1 MKKIKFTS
9 FNAFIIVL
17 IAAFFSFAAE
27 TKNVP
32 QSASSAKVTTDA
44 TKATVQS
51 QAKPAPAA
59 VSTPTKP
66 APVAAA
72 TEVKKAAV
80 QGQAKPA
87 PADAST
93 PTKPAPVATTANV
106 TPDSKSSPVAPSAP
120 VSALSV
126 PSPVASYN
134 YNPTGK
140 PDPFKS
146 FIAEPV
152 DKKKTQTK
160 TAEAQKEKPLSIFP
174 LQRAEADKYK
184 VVGIVGNEDQRIAV
198 AEDAA
203 KKHYPLLIGTRIG
216 LHNGKVV
223 EILADRVIVE
233 EYENNK
239 EKRVILKL
247 RKN

>member
-1 MKKIKFTS
+1 MRKIKFIS
-9 FNAFIIVL
+9 FNTFIIVF

-27 TKNVP
+27 TRNVP
-32 QSASSAKVTTDA
+32 QSASPAKVTTDA
-44 TKATVQS
+44 IKAPVQS

-66 APVAAA
+66 APVSA
-72 TEVKKAAV
+72 TTEGKAAV
-80 QGQAKPA
+80 QGQEKPA
-87 PADAST
+87 PANAST
-93 PTKPAPVATTANV
+93 PIKPASVTTTANV
-106 TPDSKSSPVAPSAP
+106 TPDSKPSPVAPPGP

-126 PSPVASYN
+126 PSPAASYN
-134 YNPTGK
+134 YNPLGK
-140 PDPFKS
+140 PDPFKP
-146 FIAEPV
+146 FIETV
-152 DKKKTQTK
+152 DKKKTPAK
-160 TAEAQKEKPLSIFP
+160 TTTAQKEKPLSIFP

-203 KKHYPLLIGTRIG
+203 KKHYPLLVGTRIG

-233 EYENNK
+233 EYDNNK